1 MSHPR
6 KKKSQIIFM
15 HHPEQKFN
23 LMALILESAFMQQFK
38 ESVLLLFFLDFFF
51 NVDFFLS
58 LY

>member
-1 MSHPR
+1 
-6 KKKSQIIFM
+6 M
-15 HHPEQKFN
+15 HHPELKFN
-23 LMALILESAFMQQFK
+23 LMALIPESAFMQQFK